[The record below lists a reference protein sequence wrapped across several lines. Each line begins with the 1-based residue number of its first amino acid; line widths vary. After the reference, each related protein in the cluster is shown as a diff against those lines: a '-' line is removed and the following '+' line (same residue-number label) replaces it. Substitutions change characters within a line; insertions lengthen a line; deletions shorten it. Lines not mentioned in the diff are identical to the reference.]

1 MRLRNNTILPN
12 LKRKAMA
19 PVLYQRID
27 DDNSRV
33 GTKWFKFQRIWFQY
47 TLKPVEGVLI
57 FEDGAK
63 RFISNSWYLDEEIER
78 L

>member
-1 MRLRNNTILPN
+1 
-12 LKRKAMA
+12 MA
-19 PVLYQRID
+19 PVLYERID
-27 DDNSRV
+27 SNNVRI
-33 GTKWFKFQRIWFQY
+33 GTKWFKFERSKNFPFYYSWA
-47 TLKPVEGVLI
+47 TRSAGVTI